1 MKKVITM
8 IAAAVVASTATA
20 DIVAIDFVNL
30 AGYEG
35 SFAGDYTIQLVHN
48 ASDVATSVGLDLLG
62 SGDAELATVD
72 SLAPNAAT
80 FSSQGVGQ
88 YDIANSGEIVI
99 RVIEQGYTAGSV
111 GSQFVVASAAFTV
124 YDSLNPATIY
134 STEGAIS
141 GGFTEGVSGEQFTV
155 VPEPATIG
163 LMGIASLGLFAARR
177 KVS

>member
-1 MKKVITM
+1 MNRI
-8 IAAAVVASTATA
+8 IALFASIMVYSVATA

-30 AGYEG
+30 AGFEG

-48 ASDVATSVGLDLLG
+48 PSDVATLVELNLLG
-62 SGDAELATVD
+62 SGDVELTQVD
-72 SLAPNAAT
+72 SLSPNAAT

-88 YDIANSGEIVI
+88 YDIASTGEIVI
-99 RVIEQGYTAGSV
+99 RVIEENYTVGSV
-111 GSQFVVASAAFTV
+111 GSQWVVASSAFTA

-134 STEGAIS
+134 STEGIIP
-141 GGFTEGVSGEQFTV
+141 GGFSEGSSGELFTV

-163 LMGIASLGLFAARR
+163 LMGIAGLGLFVARR